1 MACSPPNYESNQ
13 IRLALI
19 PTHTRWAPA
28 MSATGGGRA
37 QGGAR
42 RWIMIAGLGVVAAAG
57 AYALWRHLVGGQ
69 KRGGSPGKARGKDTA
84 RGGET
89 TGRANEGSAN
99 EDAPEGRVGDGN
111 STSSSEAVAGE
122 GQPGLADAPGPSL
135 VTEEEEKEGG
145 APPLDVCGAAAGD
158 PSMTPSDPRFRHS
171 TRGENPVR
179 VRETPWETR
188 VDRALAKEATAGQKA
203 RRSLDMPAVVRLPP
217 LSEGG

>member
-1 MACSPPNYESNQ
+1 
-13 IRLALI
+13 
-19 PTHTRWAPA
+19 
-28 MSATGGGRA
+28 MSAMGGGRA

-69 KRGGSPGKARGKDTA
+69 RGGAPKTARGKKNA
-84 RGGET
+84 AGGGET

-99 EDAPEGRVGDGN
+99 EDASEGRVGDVN
-111 STSSSEAVAGE
+111 SMPSSKADAGE
-122 GQPGLADAPGPSL
+122 GQPGLAVSPPPSL
-135 VTEEEEKEGG
+135 VTEKEKEKG
-145 APPLDVCGAAAGD
+145 APLDVCGATAGD

-203 RRSLDMPAVVRLPP
+203 RRSLDMPAVVREPP
-217 LSEGG
+217 FSEGG